1 MKNTKKFILKR
12 QQAILKYLEEN
23 DYAKTEDLAKLLS
36 TSNITIRR
44 DFQTLEKQ
52 GFINRNYGGAKII
65 KKVHKE
71 NTPYDNLN
79 EFNDKNEQVKSLI
92 AKKAAEFIEDN
103 DSIFINSSSTAI
115 KMLEYIKDK
124 RIVVITNNGKVLN
137 MNLSPKIEVILT
149 GGEVY
154 GRKQAMVGDIATQII
169 SKITAAKCFIGVSGI
184 ASHCGISTSV
194 FQETAINMKML
205 KNCSGPTFVLT
216 DSSKIGIHHNFSS
229 GSIDD
234 INYVITD
241 KNADKEEVEK
251 LIARGVK
258 VIFSDDL

>member
-23 DYAKTEDLAKLLS
+23 KFAKTEDLAKLLN

-44 DFQTLEKQ
+44 DFQTLEKE
-52 GFINRNYGGAKII
+52 GLIIRSHGGAQIAKD
-65 KKVHKE
+65 
-71 NTPYDNLN
+71 TLN
-79 EFNDKNEQVKSLI
+79 ENLYYNTSDDKNEEIKSLI
-92 AKKAAEFIEDN
+92 AKKAAQFIENN

-115 KMLEYIKDK
+115 KILEYIGDK
-124 RIVVITNNGKVLN
+124 RIVVITNNGKVLG

-154 GRKQAMVGDIATQII
+154 GRKQSMVGDIATQII
-169 SKITAAKCFIGVSGI
+169 STITATKCFIGVSGI

-194 FQETAINMKML
+194 FQETTINMKML
-205 KNCSGPTFVLT
+205 ENCSGPTFVLA

-229 GSIDD
+229 GHINDV
-234 INYVITD
+234 NYVITNKD
-241 KNADKEEVEK
+241 ANEEEVKKLKEK
-251 LIARGVK
+251 GVK
-258 VIFSDDL
+258 VIFAEKD